1 MKDYIEDEINR
12 ILYDNIDALLVV
24 STEEDKYRTIK
35 CSGTF
40 SRYIA
45 EEGCYEELIE
55 KLSFH
60 ISGSDERITEEY
72 RVFLPKM
79 AEFKSRISQRVSVK
93 IDGVSHVIQMI
104 VYPLEKSEN
113 DYVILLFDMDRAEVE
128 RTEAT
133 NSKVKTIQETY
144 LFSMYVDLNKD
155 VADSI
160 NVSEI
165 SNDALHYDVKY
176 SEWRMMI
183 VNMIWPEDQAM
194 FLEKSDPEFLKQNLR
209 PAKTL
214 SFDCQMKNLEG
225 EYIWV
230 KLIFGRTDTINEN
243 DFRFVFMVENIHENS
258 MKLFNELKKFEELAS
273 VDAMT
278 GLYNHGRAETELGN
292 ALDFVKSN
300 KGNVSL
306 MMIDIDRFKIIND
319 IYGHAVGDDAIKEF
333 VDCINT
339 SIQGYN
345 IKAGR
350 WGGEEFVCIC
360 YSMNLEE
367 AHALAE
373 KIRVY
378 VCERDFKN
386 IGKMTCSIG
395 VTSIG
400 NEDTVRE
407 AFERVDKILYRAKEE
422 GRNRVLF

>member
-24 STEEDKYRTIK
+24 SAEEDKYRTIK
-35 CSGTF
+35 CSGIF

-45 EEGCYEELIE
+45 EEGSYEELIE

-60 ISGSDERITEEY
+60 ISDSDERITEEY

-104 VYPLEKSEN
+104 VYPMEKSEN

-183 VNMIWPEDQAM
+183 VNMIWPEEQAM

-230 KLIFGRTDTINEN
+230 KLIFGRTDTINEK